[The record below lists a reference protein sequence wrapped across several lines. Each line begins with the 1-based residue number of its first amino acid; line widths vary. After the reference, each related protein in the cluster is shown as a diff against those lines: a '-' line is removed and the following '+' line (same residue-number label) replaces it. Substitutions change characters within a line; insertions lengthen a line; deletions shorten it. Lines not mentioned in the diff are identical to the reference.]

1 MESTDTQNLLKGT
14 LLFAGTYLLL
24 RSGTRLYQ
32 TLFQS
37 SSNETTTT
45 KDLWMREACTVS
57 MGVSGAAL
65 VYLVYGA
72 DRGSV
77 LHN

>member
-32 TLFQS
+32 TLFQPS
-37 SSNETTTT
+37 SSETPT